1 MVAPQPTLLLVEDDP
16 GHARLMQHHLHRAQ
30 FPYPI
35 VVLGDGPAAL
45 QYLEQ
50 AQQPAGATRPMPFL
64 MLLDLYLP
72 GCSGLE
78 VLARMKQNVH
88 TQHIPVMILTT
99 SDDRQEIED
108 CYALGCNAYLT
119 KPIDEAQ
126 FGEVIARLGGFLA
139 IMAIPTGVA

>member
-1 MVAPQPTLLLVEDDP
+1 
-16 GHARLMQHHLHRAQ
+16 MQRHLHRAR

-35 VVLGDGPAAL
+35 VILRDGAAAL

-50 AQQPAGATRPMPFL
+50 AQQPAGAMRPMPFL

-72 GCSGLE
+72 GWSGLE

-119 KPIDEAQ
+119 KPLDEAQ
-126 FGEVIARLGGFLA
+126 FGEMISRLGGFMA

>member
-16 GHARLMQHHLHRAQ
+16 GHARLIQRHLHRAR

-35 VVLGDGPAAL
+35 VILGDGHAAL

-50 AQQPAGATRPMPFL
+50 VQQSDGATRPMPFL

-72 GCSGLE
+72 GWSGLK

-88 TQHIPVMILTT
+88 TRHIPVMILTT

-119 KPIDEAQ
+119 KPLDDAQ
-126 FGEVIARLGGFLA
+126 FGEVISQLGGFLA
-139 IMAIPTGVA
+139 VMAVPTGVA